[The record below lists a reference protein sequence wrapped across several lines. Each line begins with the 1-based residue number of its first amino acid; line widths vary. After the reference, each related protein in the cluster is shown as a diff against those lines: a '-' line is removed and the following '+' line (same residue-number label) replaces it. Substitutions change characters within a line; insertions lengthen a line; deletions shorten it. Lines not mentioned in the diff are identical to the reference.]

1 MAKLSLSA
9 PHYLRSLLMAAGAA
23 AALCLPSAPG
33 SAQSGRAVVQALP
46 TEEVADLNEAL
57 RRLATNPRD
66 VRALIEAGSA
76 SLELGDLEAAIGFF
90 GRASDLDGNNP
101 DVLNGLGTAYLR
113 TQRPLEALQRYA
125 RAESA
130 GADVALIAAD
140 RGLALDLLGDN
151 LAAQDQYRL
160 ALTRGDDPAVRQRLA
175 LSYAISGKRDA
186 FEEVLLPLLQAQ
198 DNAAFRTRAFGLAI
212 MGDEAEALS
221 IARAVMPARLAERM
235 EPYLRSM
242 SKLTPVQQAS
252 AANMGTFPA
261 ANEIGTVNRRFA
273 EARQERAAVTAPA
286 PAPQRTGRLAPQR
299 ADTRL
304 APSGT
309 PLGRTTE
316 RPSATIGVI
325 ESRPG
330 VVEPSPQPSGPQSLL
345 PARVANASAAPLP
358 ATEPAPRQRVNM
370 AEVFADLDTLPS
382 SSEARA
388 PGAVDIAS
396 ITPARE
402 MPAPKPVQAKPAPQK
417 PAPAEKAAPAQPARI
432 WVQVAT
438 GQDRKALAFDWRRLV
453 KKGGD
458 TLEGKGPFVARW
470 GGTNRLLAGPFS
482 SRDAAKGAI
491 AALKEKGIDSF
502 RHDSSEGAVVE
513 KLD

>member
-1 MAKLSLSA
+1 
-9 PHYLRSLLMAAGAA
+9 
-23 AALCLPSAPG
+23 
-33 SAQSGRAVVQALP
+33 
-46 TEEVADLNEAL
+46 
-57 RRLATNPRD
+57 
-66 VRALIEAGSA
+66 
-76 SLELGDLEAAIGFF
+76 
-90 GRASDLDGNNP
+90 
-101 DVLNGLGTAYLR
+101 
-113 TQRPLEALQRYA
+113 
-125 RAESA
+125 
-130 GADVALIAAD
+130 
-140 RGLALDLLGDN
+140 
-151 LAAQDQYRL
+151 
-160 ALTRGDDPAVRQRLA
+160 
-175 LSYAISGKRDA
+175 
-186 FEEVLLPLLQAQ
+186 
-198 DNAAFRTRAFGLAI
+198 

-261 ANEIGTVNRRFA
+261 ASEIGTVNRRFA
-273 EARQERAAVTAPA
+273 EARQERAAVPA
-286 PAPQRTGRLAPQR
+286 PAPLPQPAARLTPQR

-309 PLGRTTE
+309 PLGRNTE
-316 RPSATIGVI
+316 RPSPTIGVI
-325 ESRPG
+325 ESRPARA
-330 VVEPSPQPSGPQSLL
+330 EPTPQSAGPQSLL

-358 ATEPAPRQRVNM
+358 AANPGPKPRADI

-382 SSEARA
+382 SSDARA
-388 PGAVDIAS
+388 PGAVDITA

-402 MPAPKPVQAKPAPQK
+402 MPAPRPAPPKPAPEK

-458 TLEGKGPFVARW
+458 TLDGKGPFVARW
-470 GGTNRLLAGPFS
+470 GQTNRLLAGPFS
-482 SRDAAKGAI
+482 SRDAATGTI